1 MAALSGTEG
10 SVSGLRNI
18 ISNWSLRRRRGAND
32 TTGFTE
38 AADATHGWATN
49 IPGLMGGTIACSG
62 YVDDEE
68 DEAGLM
74 DLDDF
79 EADGI
84 TGMVEV
90 TMLYKSG
97 HGYTGTVTL
106 TDYDEGTGVDGNGA
120 FSLEGTLS
128 GAIVKVGA

>member
-32 TTGFTE
+32 TTGFTDIG
-38 AADATHGWATN
+38 DATHGWATN
-49 IPGLMGGTIACSG
+49 IPGLMGGTIAVSG
-62 YVDDEE
+62 YVDDE
-68 DEAGLM
+68 DDDAGLL

-90 TMLYKSG
+90 TCLYKTG
-97 HGYTGTVTL
+97 HGYTATMTL
-106 TDYDEGTGVDGNGA
+106 TDYDEGTGVDGNAA
-120 FSLEGTLS
+120 FSAEGTIS
-128 GAIVKVGA
+128 GAVVKVGA